1 METDRDHAADTAPW
15 SLSPNTVLDTL
26 DVGEDGLAA
35 SVAAERLAEVGPN
48 RLPPPDLSLVTASR
62 SGRVRL
68 ADLG

>member
-48 RLPPPDLSLVTASR
+48 RLPPP
-62 SGRVRL
+62 
-68 ADLG
+68 